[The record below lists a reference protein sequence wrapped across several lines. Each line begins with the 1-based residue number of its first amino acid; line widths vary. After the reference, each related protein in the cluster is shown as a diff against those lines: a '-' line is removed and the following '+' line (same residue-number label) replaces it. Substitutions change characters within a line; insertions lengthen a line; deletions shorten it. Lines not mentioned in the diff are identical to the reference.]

1 MLPFVTTTSPESF
14 PSQPRPK
21 IKGDLTL
28 KPGSSP
34 HALDGK
40 EDTVVHIDML
50 TRTVISLAA
59 MVNRKPLPDNAA
71 TTSLNTP
78 GQSSEVS
85 PPYEIPYSLR
95 PGGAN
100 HPDQAPADREG
111 NAWEDAKPQIPS
123 IVEPSTRPPG
133 IPETLTPGH
142 RPSTEVQPSTS
153 PSRSDTN
160 RSETNPF
167 KRRELPQSSSGH
179 AVGQSSQPL
188 PLPPTPAFAD
198 LSLGEANTNPWQ
210 PALDESSKSPNA
222 AASTSNNATAA
233 PLPPPFPADLGQP
246 AESDPWQR
254 EPSPKPP
261 VPPISTS
268 PALISISSGPESPA
282 WDEEP
287 EQQLLR
293 SPPVSPEASKALAED
308 RNVWDDGLSQ
318 SKNVKAPVMTQP
330 SSSDA
335 AIDDWSLI
343 DRDTSLSADD
353 TSKNKTPNPPNA
365 ENIQDEAPALPPR
378 RPTEPI
384 PPRHLPRPVDG
395 KAETYQIKN
404 INWHDHKAG
413 ANPRTPP
420 ILVQNENGPCPL
432 VALVNALTLT
442 TPAELTD
449 TALVQVLR
457 SREQIS
463 LGLLLDAVFDEL
475 MSSRRTEEGSSLPDV
490 GELYAFLK
498 GLHTGMNV
506 NPRFVPDPKVVQAF
520 KRTSLTHLHP
530 TERSDSMPGTFEDTV
545 EMSLYAAFSI
555 PLIHGWLPE
564 SDDPVCE
571 SFARQAVSY
580 EDTQNILFREEELEM
595 KLEGDGLTEDEQQL
609 YQDIFSIKAF
619 LETSATQLTSW
630 GLEVITKAMK
640 PGMVAILF
648 RNDHFSTLYRHPQ
661 TLQLLSLVT
670 DAGYAT
676 HAEVVW
682 ESLTDVNGLTSEFL
696 SGDFR
701 VVGGASNHRGSLSAG
716 GNETPW
722 YDTPGPS
729 GASTS
734 AGSQGGDWT
743 SSPGHGRQ
751 GSNSQAVEGADT
763 EQEDHDLALALQL
776 QEEENERHRSEQA
789 RRDRERVLSE
799 QYIEQQARQTGPA
812 SSTGAGIG
820 AGRGRGTQGGNRG
833 RGGGNSSL
841 VSPRG
846 SSNAATSFGA
856 RRPSAVGPSSPQ
868 QVRPLV
874 PPFVPQRRAPVSRPV
889 DGGAEDAPPTYEQ
902 AQSATPYMP
911 PPGHPS
917 HPASNQSLSQQNSNV
932 SAQSQGP
939 NGQRPMMMGQGRG
952 RPMPPGGVISSPNG
966 SRERDCVLM

>member
-1 MLPFVTTTSPESF
+1 MP
-14 PSQPRPK
+14 
-21 IKGDLTL
+21 
-28 KPGSSP
+28 
-34 HALDGK
+34 
-40 EDTVVHIDML
+40 
-50 TRTVISLAA
+50 
-59 MVNRKPLPDNAA
+59 
-71 TTSLNTP
+71 
-78 GQSSEVS
+78 
-85 PPYEIPYSLR
+85 
-95 PGGAN
+95 
-100 HPDQAPADREG
+100 
-111 NAWEDAKPQIPS
+111 
-123 IVEPSTRPPG
+123 
-133 IPETLTPGH
+133 
-142 RPSTEVQPSTS
+142 
-153 PSRSDTN
+153 
-160 RSETNPF
+160 
-167 KRRELPQSSSGH
+167 
-179 AVGQSSQPL
+179 
-188 PLPPTPAFAD
+188 
-198 LSLGEANTNPWQ
+198 
-210 PALDESSKSPNA
+210 A
-222 AASTSNNATAA
+222 AAPPA
-233 PLPPPFPADLGQP
+233 PPAPPPFPADLGQP
-246 AESDPWQR
+246 VEGDPWQR
-254 EPSPKPP
+254 DPSPKPP
-261 VPPISTS
+261 VPHIATS

-287 EQQLLR
+287 DQQPLR

-308 RNVWDDGLSQ
+308 RNVWDDGLTQ
-318 SKNVKAPVMTQP
+318 SKGPKAPVITQP
-330 SSSDA
+330 SGSDA
-335 AIDDWSLI
+335 PIDDWNLVDHDASLPAV
-343 DRDTSLSADD
+343 DA
-353 TSKNKTPNPPNA
+353 SKEKTTESPV
-365 ENIQDEAPALPPR
+365 IQVVQEEAPALPPR

-384 PPRHLPRPVDG
+384 PPRHSPRPVDG

-404 INWHDHKAG
+404 IHWHDHKA
-413 ANPRTPP
+413 AKNPRTSP

-442 TPAELTD
+442 TPAELSD

-475 MSSRRTEEGSSLPDV
+475 MSSRRTEEGGSLPDV
-490 GELYAFLK
+490 GELYNFLK

-530 TERSDSMPGTFEDTV
+530 TERSDNMPGTFEDTI

-571 SFARQAVSY
+571 SFVRQAASY
-580 EDTQNILFREEELEM
+580 EDTQNILFREEELEA

-640 PGMVAILF
+640 PGTVAILF

-682 ESLTDVNGLTSEFL
+682 ESLTDVNGLNAEFL

-701 VVGGASNHRGSLSAG
+701 VVGGASNHRDSLSAG
-716 GNETPW
+716 GSEAPW

-729 GASTS
+729 AASTS
-734 AGSQGGDWT
+734 AASQGEEWT
-743 SSPGHGRQ
+743 ATQDYSQQ
-751 GSNSQAVEGADT
+751 GTNPSTAEGGDT

-776 QEEENERHRSEQA
+776 QEEEDERHRSEQA
-789 RRDRERVLSE
+789 RRERERVLSE
-799 QYIEQQARQTGPA
+799 QYIEQQARQPGPGSA
-812 SSTGAGIG
+812 GGAGPGVG
-820 AGRGRGTQGGNRG
+820 AGRGRGTPGGSTRG

-846 SSNAATSFGA
+846 SSTAAMPLGA
-856 RRPSAVGPSSPQ
+856 RRPSGVAQTSPQ

-874 PPFVPQRRAPVSRPV
+874 PPVVPQRRAPVSRPA
-889 DGGAEDAPPTYEQ
+889 DEGAGDAPPTYEQ
-902 AQSATPYMP
+902 AQSSTPYMP

-917 HPASNQSLSQQNSNV
+917 HPSSNQSLSQQNSNV
-932 SAQSQGP
+932 SAPSQAP
-939 NGQRPMMMGQGRG
+939 AGQRPMMMGQGRG
-952 RPMPPGGVISSPNG
+952 RPMPPGGAVAGASGN
-966 SRERDCVLM
+966 RERDCVLM

>member
-1 MLPFVTTTSPESF
+1 
-14 PSQPRPK
+14 
-21 IKGDLTL
+21 
-28 KPGSSP
+28 
-34 HALDGK
+34 
-40 EDTVVHIDML
+40 
-50 TRTVISLAA
+50 
-59 MVNRKPLPDNAA
+59 MVERKPLPDNAA
-71 TTSLNTP
+71 TTSLNIP
-78 GQSSEVS
+78 GQSSDVS

-100 HPDQAPADREG
+100 HPDQAPADREE
-111 NAWEDAKPQIPS
+111 NAWEDANPQIPS

-133 IPETLTPGH
+133 IPESLTPGH

-167 KRRELPQSSSGH
+167 KRRELPQNSSSH
-179 AVGQSSQPL
+179 AVGQSSQPP

-210 PALDESSKSPNA
+210 PALDESSKSPHA
-222 AASTSNNATAA
+222 AASTSNNVTTA

-268 PALISISSGPESPA
+268 PALISISSAPESPA

-287 EQQLLR
+287 EQQLLQ

-353 TSKNKTPNPPNA
+353 TSKNKTHNPPSTD
-365 ENIQDEAPALPPR
+365 NIQDEAPALPPR
-378 RPTEPI
+378 RPTQPI
-384 PPRHLPRPVDG
+384 PPRHSPRPVDG

-404 INWHDHKAG
+404 INWHDHKAV
-413 ANPRTPP
+413 AKSRTSP

-545 EMSLYAAFSI
+545 EMSF
-555 PLIHGWLPE
+555 
-564 SDDPVCE
+564 DDPVCE

-630 GLEVITKAMK
+630 GLDVVTKAMK

-682 ESLTDVNGLTSEFL
+682 ESLTDINGLTSEFL

-701 VVGGASNHRGSLSAG
+701 VVGGASNHRDSLSVG

-743 SSPGHGRQ
+743 SSTGHGRQ

-799 QYIEQQARQTGPA
+799 QYIEQQARQTGPV
-812 SSTGAGIG
+812 SSTGAGVG
-820 AGRGRGTQGGNRG
+820 AGRGRGTPGGNRG

-846 SSNAATSFGA
+846 SSNAATSSGA
-856 RRPSAVGPSSPQ
+856 RRPSAVGPLIASASPATRSPC
-868 QVRPLV
+868 RPAAQSAGV
-874 PPFVPQRRAPVSRPV
+874 TASGRRRRGRTA
-889 DGGAEDAPPTYEQ
+889 TYEQ

-932 SAQSQGP
+932 SAQGQGP

-952 RPMPPGGVISSPNG
+952 RPMPPGGVVSSPNG

>member
-1 MLPFVTTTSPESF
+1 
-14 PSQPRPK
+14 
-21 IKGDLTL
+21 
-28 KPGSSP
+28 
-34 HALDGK
+34 
-40 EDTVVHIDML
+40 
-50 TRTVISLAA
+50 
-59 MVNRKPLPDNAA
+59 MVARKPLPDNAA
-71 TTSLNTP
+71 PHLNDSQV
-78 GQSSEVS
+78 QSSEQS

-100 HPDQAPADREG
+100 NQGSRPVETQDNVWD
-111 NAWEDAKPQIPS
+111 DAKPQNIPS
-123 IVEPSTRPPG
+123 VVEPSRPPDV
-133 IPETLTPGH
+133 PSALTPGP
-142 RPSTEVQPSTS
+142 PSWADVQLSTS
-153 PSRSDTN
+153 PARSETNRSESN

-167 KRRELPQSSSGH
+167 KRRDLSQSSSNNAAGGG
-179 AVGQSSQPL
+179 APPSYAAPAPPSQ
-188 PLPPTPAFAD
+188 AFAD
-198 LSLGEANTNPWQ
+198 MGLGEASTNPWQ
-210 PALDESSKSPNA
+210 PALDENDRNRQPVPS
-222 AASTSNNATAA
+222 ASAVPGVPA
-233 PLPPPFPADLGQP
+233 PPPFPADLGQP
-246 AESDPWQR
+246 AERDPWQR
-254 EPSPKPP
+254 DPSPQPP
-261 VPPISTS
+261 LPHISTS

-287 EQQLLR
+287 EQLPLR

-308 RNVWDDGLSQ
+308 RNVWDDGLAQ
-318 SKNVKAPVMTQP
+318 SKGKAPVITQAGGSEAP
-330 SSSDA
+330 L
-335 AIDDWSLI
+335 DDWNLVDHDS
-343 DRDTSLSADD
+343 TLSADGKLKEKA
-353 TSKNKTPNPPNA
+353 TEPPVTKA
-365 ENIQDEAPALPPR
+365 TEDEAPALPPR
-378 RPTEPI
+378 RPTEPV
-384 PPRHLPRPVDG
+384 PPRHSPRPVDG

-404 INWHDHKAG
+404 INWHDHTAAK
-413 ANPRTPP
+413 NPRTSP

-475 MSSRRTEEGSSLPDV
+475 MSSRRTDEDGSLPDV
-490 GELYAFLK
+490 GELYEFLK

-530 TERSDSMPGTFEDTV
+530 TERSDMMPGTFEDTI

-564 SDDPVCE
+564 GDDPVCE
-571 SFARQAVSY
+571 SFARQAASY
-580 EDTQNILFREEELEM
+580 EDTQNILFREEELER

-619 LETSATQLTSW
+619 LETSATQLTPW

-661 TLQLLSLVT
+661 TLQLLGLVT

-682 ESLTDVNGLTSEFL
+682 ESLADVNGLNGEFL

-701 VVGGASNHRGSLSAG
+701 VVGGASNHRNSLSSGQDA
-716 GNETPW
+716 PW
-722 YDTPGPS
+722 YDAPGPS
-729 GASTS
+729 AST
-734 AGSQGGDWT
+734 ATAADQGAEWTAARGSGQ
-743 SSPGHGRQ
+743 HM
-751 GSNSQAVEGADT
+751 EGAPTADGGDT

-776 QEEENERHRSEQA
+776 QEEEDERHRSEQA
-789 RRDRERVLSE
+789 RRERERVLSE
-799 QYIEQQARQTGPA
+799 QYIEQQARQPGPGGPGT
-812 SSTGAGIG
+812 SPGVGPG
-820 AGRGRGTQGGNRG
+820 GGRGRGTQGSMRG

-846 SSNAATSFGA
+846 SSTVATPVGA
-856 RRPSAVGPSSPQ
+856 RRPSGVAPPTQ
-868 QVRPLV
+868 PVRPLV
-874 PPFVPQRRAPVSRPV
+874 PPVVPQRRAPVSRPA
-889 DGGAEDAPPTYEQ
+889 DDSAEDAPPTYEQ
-902 AQSATPYMP
+902 AQGSTPYMP

-917 HPASNQSLSQQNSNV
+917 HPASTQSISRQNTNASV
-932 SAQSQGP
+932 QDQTPA
-939 NGQRPMMMGQGRG
+939 GQRPMMMGQGRG
-952 RPMPPGGVISSPNG
+952 RPMPPGGVVGGNSGN
-966 SRERDCVLM
+966 RERDCVLM